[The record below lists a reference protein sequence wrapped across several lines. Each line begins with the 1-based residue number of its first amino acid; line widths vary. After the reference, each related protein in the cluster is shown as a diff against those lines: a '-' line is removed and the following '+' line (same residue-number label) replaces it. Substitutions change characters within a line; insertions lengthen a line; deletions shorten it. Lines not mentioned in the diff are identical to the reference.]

1 MGTNVYKQID
11 TRTTRKKRTN
21 NTWQNEALQWAE
33 VLIWILSY
41 YGTSNIY
48 TKRNKNNNRING
60 VGKLCQLWCVCVC
73 VAITVRSLKLFLL
86 RSLSR
91 VTIVMLINT
100 VLRFTIHTKRIS
112 NHTANLV
119 QYFCLFVC
127 WFIYLIFVWKY
138 AHIHNMPSYTYLIVV
153 FFSLDFRRL

>member
-1 MGTNVYKQID
+1 MSRSIDLDFIILWNFKYIYKTKQKQQSD
-11 TRTTRKKRTN
+11 KRSWKT
-21 NTWQNEALQWAE
+21 
-33 VLIWILSY
+33 VSI
-41 YGTSNIY
+41 
-48 TKRNKNNNRING
+48 
-60 VGKLCQLWCVCVC
+60 VVCVC

>member
-1 MGTNVYKQID
+1 MSRSIDLDFIILWNFKYIYKTKQKQQSD
-11 TRTTRKKRTN
+11 KRSWKT
-21 NTWQNEALQWAE
+21 
-33 VLIWILSY
+33 VSI
-41 YGTSNIY
+41 
-48 TKRNKNNNRING
+48 
-60 VGKLCQLWCVCVC
+60 VVCVCVC